1 MSDVTFLRAYELPRM
16 IGDRN
21 ISATEVLEAYL
32 AAITKHNPNLNAI
45 IATLNENQARLRAQ
59 EADEALSRRRG
70 PLHGVA
76 ITVKD
81 YFETAGLRTTCSY
94 KPLANYIPKTDATA
108 VARLKAAGAII
119 QAKMNMPKQAVGF
132 QTDSP
137 LLGRAN
143 NLWNLECT
151 PGGSSGGGAAAVA
164 AGLSPLDLGSDG
176 GGSIRIRLAAPGPIA
191 RSVEDLQL
199 CLSLIEGWG

>member
-1 MSDVTFLRAYELPRM
+1 M
-16 IGDRN
+16 
-21 ISATEVLEAYL
+21 
-32 AAITKHNPNLNAI
+32 NAI
-45 IATLNENQARLRAQ
+45 IATLNKNQARLRAQ

-70 PLHGVA
+70 SLHGVA

-94 KPLANYIPKTDATA
+94 KALANYIPKTDATA

-119 QAKMNMPKQAVGF
+119 LAKMNMPKQAVGF

-151 PGGSSGGGAAAVA
+151 PGVVVVVVQQQWQPDFHTSILEVMAAAQFGFV
-164 AGLSPLDLGSDG
+164 
-176 GGSIRIRLAAPGPIA
+176 
-191 RSVEDLQL
+191 
-199 CLSLIEGWG
+199 

>member
-1 MSDVTFLRAYELPRM
+1 M
-16 IGDRN
+16 
-21 ISATEVLEAYL
+21 
-32 AAITKHNPNLNAI
+32 NAI
-45 IATLNENQARLRAQ
+45 IATLNKNQARLRAQ

-119 QAKMNMPKQAVGF
+119 LAKMNMPKQAVGF
-132 QTDSP
+132 QTDSS

-151 PGGSSGGGAAAVA
+151 PGDSSGGGAAAVA

-176 GGSIRIRLAAPGPIA
+176 GGSIRIRLAAPEPIA
-191 RSVEDLQL
+191 RSLEDLQL

>member
-1 MSDVTFLRAYELPRM
+1 MRRYRGELW
-16 IGDRN
+16 
-21 ISATEVLEAYL
+21 
-32 AAITKHNPNLNAI
+32 
-45 IATLNENQARLRAQ
+45 
-59 EADEALSRRRG
+59 G

-108 VARLKAAGAII
+108 VAQLKAAGAII
-119 QAKMNMPKQAVGF
+119 LAKMNMPKQAVGF

-151 PGGSSGGGAAAVA
+151 PGVVVVVVQQQWQPDFHTSILEVMAAAQFGFV
-164 AGLSPLDLGSDG
+164 
-176 GGSIRIRLAAPGPIA
+176 
-191 RSVEDLQL
+191 
-199 CLSLIEGWG
+199 